1 MDFLEKSIIF
11 LTRVG
16 KMLKGGKSGFFRV
29 GLLEFSRHSIAFVY
43 HVFVCLIYYICKID
57 FLGSREESDVSGFFV
72 FSHIW
77 MMGYS
82 RLGSVRVNE
91 YPQG

>member
-57 FLGSREESDVSGFFV
+57 FLGQGKNLMFPVSLYF
-72 FSHIW
+72 HIY
-77 MMGYS
+77 G
-82 RLGSVRVNE
+82 
-91 YPQG
+91 